1 MLVFSVFSG
10 MWHTAKPVI
19 YMVDTSILL
28 TAKSGEELQIKI
40 PSTLDYMLDWFSV
53 NGLVLNKEKT
63 NTAKFTWSYQH
74 NEPFQ
79 IAYHNKKNY
88 WG

>member
-1 MLVFSVFSG
+1 
-10 MWHTAKPVI
+10 
-19 YMVDTSILL
+19 MVDTSILL

-63 NTAKFTWSYQH
+63 NTAKFT
-74 NEPFQ
+74 
-79 IAYHNKKNY
+79 
-88 WG
+88 